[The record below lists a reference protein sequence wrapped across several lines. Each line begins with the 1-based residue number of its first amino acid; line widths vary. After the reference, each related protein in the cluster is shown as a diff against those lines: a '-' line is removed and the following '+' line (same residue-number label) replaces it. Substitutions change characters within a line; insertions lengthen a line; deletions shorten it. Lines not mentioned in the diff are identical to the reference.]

1 MACRDAVIRH
11 MLTWNRAEKSE
22 GVMDHWDLLSSYA
35 GLLSLAVFS
44 IDFPNRNFVNGNI
57 LSVDVD
63 WVYGIGWVGLYVLI
77 IKFYV
82 IDEVPLGGN
91 SVETA

>member
-1 MACRDAVIRH
+1 MQGCRYSSHVNMESGRKVRRSH
-11 MLTWNRAEKSE
+11 GPL
-22 GVMDHWDLLSSYA
+22 GSYA

-63 WVYGIGWVGLYVLI
+63 WVYGIGWVALYVLI